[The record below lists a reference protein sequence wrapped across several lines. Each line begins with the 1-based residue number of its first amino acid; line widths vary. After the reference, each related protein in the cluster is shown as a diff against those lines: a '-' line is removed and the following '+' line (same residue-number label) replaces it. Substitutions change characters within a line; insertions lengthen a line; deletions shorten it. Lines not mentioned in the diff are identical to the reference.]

1 VHQLKWVE
9 TCWFKMKIYFYF
21 IAFILFSLNGGCIK
35 SASKSANSDMY
46 YFDIKTFFEG
56 ETIKLNTKNPTI
68 NKTVWINNKAEKKQ
82 IKINNW
88 ETEFSL
94 FTNSDINK
102 SAWKNSYSIDSTAL
116 NITYTAKVAD
126 LKTRSII
133 INMVNKKPVSVTIIN
148 HQKNY
153 IFESWENLFYRTN
166 VGYKIKKKQ
175 KLLFWDAVVFKVET
189 RFK

>member
-1 VHQLKWVE
+1 ME
-9 TCWFKMKIYFYF
+9 TCWFKMKLCINF
-21 IAFILFSLNGGCIK
+21 IALILVALNGGCLK
-35 SASKSANSDMY
+35 SDTKAVNTEIN

-56 ETIKLNTKNPTI
+56 EVDKLNTKNPTI
-68 NKTVWINNKAEKKQ
+68 NKIVWINNITEKKQ

-88 ETEFSL
+88 ETELSL

-102 SAWKNSYSIDSTAL
+102 SAWKNSYNIDSTASK
-116 NITYTAKVAD
+116 ITYTAKVAD

-133 INMVNKKPVSVTIIN
+133 INTVNKKPVSITIIN

-166 VGYKIKKKQ
+166 VGYKIEKKQ
-175 KLLFWDAVVFKVET
+175 QLLFWDAEVFKVEA